1 MQTVSKLLEIS
12 DRVSRF
18 RELCLL
24 YCDFMKREGVLV
36 RPFLDPSL
44 PVFSKYETKLQD
56 QIVLGIAADLEIFE
70 SMMNE
75 GHSLRD
81 TPKLVWRY
89 MHKLR
94 IVPQSDIFDKITDD
108 DIVEVYLVSEGA
120 QRQVFRNLKFLECVS
135 FTIDQIFGA
144 DWRVTTTRD
153 EKAAGKILEIAFA
166 IMTGK
171 ITNTLAVDSLIER
184 HIVQEVESPELFT
197 LSIQIKYMSPVKQ
210 NGKVAGAFV
219 INHSEVIDRK
229 PLNTAL
235 LS

>member
-1 MQTVSKLLEIS
+1 MHSVSKLLKIS

-36 RPFLDPSL
+36 RPFLDPTL
-44 PVFSKYETKLQD
+44 PVFSKYEPALQD
-56 QIVLGIAADLEIFE
+56 QITRGIVADLEIFE
-70 SMMNE
+70 SMQSE

-89 MHKLR
+89 MNKLGL
-94 IVPQSDIFDKITDD
+94 IPQSDIFDKITDD
-108 DIVEVYLVSEGA
+108 DIVEVYLVADGA
-120 QRQVFRNLKFLECVS
+120 QSQVFRNLKFLDCVS

-153 EKAAGKILEIAFA
+153 EKVAGKIMEIAIG
-166 IMTGK
+166 IMTEQ
-171 ITNTLAVDSLIER
+171 ITSTLAVHSLIER
-184 HIVQEVESPELFT
+184 HIVQEVDSPELFT
-197 LSIQIKYMSPVKQ
+197 ISIQMKYMSPVRQ

-219 INHSEVIDRK
+219 INHSEVIARH
-229 PLNTAL
+229 PFNGAIF
-235 LS
+235 

>member
-1 MQTVSKLLEIS
+1 
-12 DRVSRF
+12 
-18 RELCLL
+18 
-24 YCDFMKREGVLV
+24 MKKEGVSV
-36 RPFLDPSL
+36 RAFFDPSL

-56 QIVLGIAADLEIFE
+56 QIIHGITADLEIFE
-70 SMMNE
+70 SMINE

-89 MHKLR
+89 MHKLG

-108 DIVEVYLVSEGA
+108 DIVEVYLVADGA

-153 EKAAGKILEIAFA
+153 EKAAAKIFEMAIA
-166 IMTGK
+166 IMTEK
-171 ITNTLAVDSLIER
+171 VTNTLAVDSLIER
-184 HIVQEVESPELFT
+184 HIVQEVDSPELFT
-197 LSIQIKYMSPVKQ
+197 ILVQMKYMSPVKQ

-219 INHSEVIDRK
+219 INHSEVIAKK
-229 PLNTAL
+229 PFNGAVFG
-235 LS
+235 